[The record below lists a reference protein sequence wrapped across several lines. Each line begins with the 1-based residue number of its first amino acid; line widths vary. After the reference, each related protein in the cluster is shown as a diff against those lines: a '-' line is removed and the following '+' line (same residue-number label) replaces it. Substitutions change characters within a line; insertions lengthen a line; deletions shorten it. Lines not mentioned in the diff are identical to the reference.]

1 MCVLLGFSFFF
12 LSKLIKFISILETA
26 IGENTLLTEAEM
38 STLRPI
44 FGDEKHFY
52 EAFLDV
58 LKLNS
63 WFSDAKLKKEF
74 EKPLMRLCAQYLYL
88 VKRRGYALDPVGK
101 ILYCILIYIILH
113 YRYIRRFEYSL

>member
-1 MCVLLGFSFFF
+1 M
-12 LSKLIKFISILETA
+12 
-26 IGENTLLTEAEM
+26 TEAEI
-38 STLRPI
+38 SALHPI
-44 FGDEKHFY
+44 FGNEKNFY

-63 WFSDAKLKKEF
+63 WFSDKKLVKEL

-101 ILYCILIYIILH
+101 IAYSYM
-113 YRYIRRFEYSL
+113 YRMEFGYK